1 MRRITLTLVFL
12 AAFVAPAFAQRAAIE
27 KMNATFV
34 ELAAKGDAAGIAALY
49 DKDASVLPPGGEM
62 VRGRTAI
69 QAFWQKT
76 LPTVTDFKAAT
87 VEVRRL
93 GVGYAREIGTFSFKT
108 KETKPQEV
116 VGKYVVVWRKV
127 GKDWQ
132 LFTDIWNTN
141 K

>member
-1 MRRITLTLVFL
+1 MRRIALTLVLFAAL
-12 AAFVAPAFAQRAAIE
+12 ATPALAQRAAIE
-27 KMNATFV
+27 RANAKFV
-34 ELAAKGDAAGIAALY
+34 ELAAKNDAAGIAALY
-49 DKDASVLPPGGEM
+49 AKDASVLPPGAEM
-62 VRGRTAI
+62 VQGRAAI
-69 QAFWQKT
+69 EAFWQKT

-93 GVGYAREIGTFSFKT
+93 GPGYAREIGTFSFKT
-108 KETKPQEV
+108 KDAKPQDI
-116 VGKYVVVWRKV
+116 VGKYVVVWRRS